1 MGRFFNYDSGIMQA
15 LGKIFDCICLNLLWI
30 ICCIPVFTVGA
41 ASTAYYYAYNKAIRQ
56 KRSYASKEFFHG
68 FKISFKQSTIV
79 WLITLVLYVVTILD
93 LMILYGLADSLSF
106 TKIVLAFILVLLIL
120 LTMWVVY
127 VFPYMARFENNIK
140 VIMKNCVLIM
150 IANLPWSILL
160 LVLFVITVGIF
171 LLIPMIGMLAPAVY
185 LPFAN
190 MILERVFRKYMT
202 PEDLESEKEIDMY
215 SKR

>member
-1 MGRFFNYDSGIMQA
+1 MGRFFNYDSGIMQV
-15 LGKIFDCICLNLLWI
+15 LGKLFDCICLNFLWI
-30 ICCIPVFTVGA
+30 ICCIPVITVGA

-56 KRSYASKEFFHG
+56 KRSYACKEFFHG
-68 FKISFKQSTIV
+68 FKISFKQSTVV

-93 LMILYGLADSLSF
+93 LMILHGLSDTLSF
-106 TKIVLAFILVLLIL
+106 TKIVLAFIIILLVL

-127 VFPYMARFENNIK
+127 VFPYMARFENDTK
-140 VIMKNCVLIM
+140 AIMKNCVLIM

-202 PEDLESEKEIDMY
+202 EEDLESEKEIEMY

>member
-15 LGKIFDCICLNLLWI
+15 LGKFFDCICLNLLWI

-93 LMILYGLADSLSF
+93 LMILHGLADSLSF